1 VNFEA
6 YKKLARGI
14 LASEAGARLLRLD
27 CMNPVKALAAMK
39 VARPASV
46 PRASLADL
54 ELAWRTRWGLTDAE
68 GSVGLSTG
76 VRPLLA
82 QLFRSFADAGRR
94 LLAPQD
100 VYPVYLALANEA
112 GVELDTFP
120 TVPHPAL
127 PLIDVDRRRE
137 VLLVPEPLVPLGRG
151 LNDLEAAHIQS
162 WLAQDHGRLLILDC
176 VYTFSSRFTRSA
188 EVLLA
193 GGQTIL
199 LHSLAKG
206 FLAPDLAGFAIG
218 PAAVLDG
225 LVPDI
230 GAEARAAAVHLLR
243 EASDLPQRLAVE
255 FSRRWSIL
263 RRTCDVPA
271 PEVGY
276 FAVVP
281 TAFDVLLARGHLAVP
296 GTVFGSVAS
305 NWSAVTCLL
314 AEAATKPEG
323 AS

>member
-6 YKKLARGI
+6 YKKVARGI
-14 LASEAGARLLRLD
+14 LASEEGTRLLRLD
-27 CMNPVKALAAMK
+27 CMNPVKALAAMR
-39 VARPASV
+39 AALPTSL

-54 ELAWRTRWGLTDAE
+54 EAAWRTRWGLSEAE
-68 GSVGLSTG
+68 GAVGLSTG

-82 QLFRSFADAGRR
+82 QLFRWFAEADRR

-100 VYPVYLALANEA
+100 VYPVYLSLAKGA
-112 GVELDTFP
+112 GVDLRTFP

-127 PLIDVDRRRE
+127 TPIDVDRRRE
-137 VLLVPEPLVPLGRG
+137 VLLLPDPLVPLGRG

-176 VYTFSSRFTRSA
+176 VYTFSERFTKAA
-188 EVLLA
+188 EALLA
-193 GGQTIL
+193 GSQTIL

-206 FLAPDLAGFAIG
+206 FLAPDVAGFAIG
-218 PAAVLDG
+218 PAAVIDR

-230 GAEARAAAVHLLR
+230 GEEARGAAVHLLR

-263 RRTCDVPA
+263 SQTFDVPA

-281 TAFDVLLARGHLAVP
+281 TAFDTLLARGQLAVP

-314 AEAATKPEG
+314 AGDAAKPFG